1 MEKTKGSITDVP
13 QQNDSMGISGKQPD
27 EIRHV
32 KKEFVSLKKNKK
44 RNTNKNLVI
53 GARGIVKGKRKVG
66 TAGKTKLIIE
76 CIIEEKWLTISIL
89 GLNIWEI
96 SNAMSSLEKIDRK
109 TDLRDMNNLDQLG
122 PKALRA

>member
-1 MEKTKGSITDVP
+1 MP
-13 QQNDSMGISGKQPD
+13 QQNDSMRISGKQPH

-53 GARGIVKGKRKVG
+53 GSHGIVKEKRKAG
-66 TAGKTKLIIE
+66 TVGKTKLILE
-76 CIIEEKWLTISIL
+76 CIIEEQGLTISVL

-96 SNAMSSLEKIDRK
+96 PNYVSGLEKIERK